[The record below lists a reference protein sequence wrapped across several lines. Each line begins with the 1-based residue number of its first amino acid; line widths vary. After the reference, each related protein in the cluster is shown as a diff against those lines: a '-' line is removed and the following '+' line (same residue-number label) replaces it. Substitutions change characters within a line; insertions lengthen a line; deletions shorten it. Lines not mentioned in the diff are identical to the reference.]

1 MAKSS
6 WPKQNNVTKQ
16 LPTPIQSR
24 VLYGDNQGNLYPRY
38 VHTLNIP
45 GNMDSTP
52 PQKSQV
58 LDVKSRRQIQFQCTQ
73 TSRSILTSA
82 RQPRNEYMDP
92 SVPMHPSIRGRM
104 EEDSPDRPGNGWA
117 NGYGVP
123 PHRPYDRDPHSIPVP
138 VTLQMRDGYD
148 RPISASNHGM
158 NSMHGHGMHPA
169 QSPLTQG
176 HQALAQR
183 ALNIPPHD
191 GRMSQPIGYPGKND
205 KEKMLSGELY
215 MPYSRE
221 LQEERERC
229 KEALHSY
236 NNLRKPNA
244 NPEERSRDF
253 RNLLEAPQ
261 IGQQPTRIAQ
271 GVYVDPPFR
280 CDYGYN
286 IFIGKDVAI
295 ESGCFI
301 SDPREVMIGDE
312 TFIGPNVT
320 IMGKIHPYD
329 LESRKGG
336 PMNGK
341 ARGIK
346 IIIGK
351 RVHIGAGC
359 VISPSEEHVQ
369 DGVLEIGDG
378 AFINPGST
386 VVKVCFVFSHCH

>member
-1 MAKSS
+1 
-6 WPKQNNVTKQ
+6 
-16 LPTPIQSR
+16 
-24 VLYGDNQGNLYPRY
+24 
-38 VHTLNIP
+38 
-45 GNMDSTP
+45 
-52 PQKSQV
+52 
-58 LDVKSRRQIQFQCTQ
+58 
-73 TSRSILTSA
+73 
-82 RQPRNEYMDP
+82 
-92 SVPMHPSIRGRM
+92 
-104 EEDSPDRPGNGWA
+104 
-117 NGYGVP
+117 
-123 PHRPYDRDPHSIPVP
+123 
-138 VTLQMRDGYD
+138 
-148 RPISASNHGM
+148 
-158 NSMHGHGMHPA
+158 MHPA
-169 QSPLTQG
+169 QSALTQG
-176 HQALAQR
+176 HQGLAQR
-183 ALNIPPHD
+183 ALNQLPPHD
-191 GRMSQPIGYPGKND
+191 GRMAQPIGFHGQSE

-215 MPYSRE
+215 LPYSRE

-229 KEALHSY
+229 KEALHQY
-236 NNLRKPNA
+236 NNLRKPGTS
-244 NPEERSRDF
+244 PEERSRDF
-253 RNLLEAPQ
+253 RNLLEGPQ
-261 IGQQPTRIAQ
+261 TGPGQARIDK

-301 SDPREVMIGDE
+301 SDAREVIIGDE

-351 RVHIGAGC
+351 CVHIGAGC

-369 DGVLEIGDG
+369 NGVLEIGEG

-386 VVKVCFVFSHCH
+386 VVKVSPGFQRIST

>member
-1 MAKSS
+1 M
-6 WPKQNNVTKQ
+6 
-16 LPTPIQSR
+16 
-24 VLYGDNQGNLYPRY
+24 
-38 VHTLNIP
+38 
-45 GNMDSTP
+45 
-52 PQKSQV
+52 
-58 LDVKSRRQIQFQCTQ
+58 
-73 TSRSILTSA
+73 
-82 RQPRNEYMDP
+82 
-92 SVPMHPSIRGRM
+92 
-104 EEDSPDRPGNGWA
+104 
-117 NGYGVP
+117 
-123 PHRPYDRDPHSIPVP
+123 
-138 VTLQMRDGYD
+138 
-148 RPISASNHGM
+148 
-158 NSMHGHGMHPA
+158 
-169 QSPLTQG
+169 
-176 HQALAQR
+176 AQR
-183 ALNIPPHD
+183 ALNLRPHD
-191 GRMSQPIGYPGKND
+191 GRMSQPLGFHSQSE

-215 MPYSRE
+215 LPYSRE

-236 NNLRKPNA
+236 NNLRKPGTS
-244 NPEERSRDF
+244 PEERSRDF
-253 RNLLEAPQ
+253 RNLLQ
-261 IGQQPTRIAQ
+261 HQDSQTGSQTVRISQ

-301 SDPREVMIGDE
+301 SDPREVIIGDE

-346 IIIGK
+346 IVIGK

-369 DGVLEIGDG
+369 DGVLEIGEG

-386 VVKVCFVFSHCH
+386 VVKVSLVSSFVTPCCTKLNRERKF